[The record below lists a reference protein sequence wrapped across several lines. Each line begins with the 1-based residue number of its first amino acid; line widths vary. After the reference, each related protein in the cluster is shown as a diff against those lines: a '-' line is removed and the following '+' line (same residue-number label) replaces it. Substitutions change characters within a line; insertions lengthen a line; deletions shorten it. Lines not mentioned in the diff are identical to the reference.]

1 MKTKFLLTLLS
12 VGGLLVSASSAFAY
26 SPSPDRA
33 EIANLSQKIS
43 ELVELDGD
51 AQSLVEMAIDRAL
64 LAQAGNSTRSA
75 QPIVNGKVINPN
87 PGPIINGK
95 VINPNSGPIINGVVV
110 PTMHP
115 RGRFHRQPNTD
126 RPVLINGVMP
136 APNSPQDGPLI
147 NGTILNPNA
156 R

>member
-95 VINPNSGPIINGVVV
+95 VINPNSGPII
-110 PTMHP
+110 

-136 APNSPQDGPLI
+136 APNPPQDGPLI
-147 NGTILNPNA
+147 NGTIYNPNA